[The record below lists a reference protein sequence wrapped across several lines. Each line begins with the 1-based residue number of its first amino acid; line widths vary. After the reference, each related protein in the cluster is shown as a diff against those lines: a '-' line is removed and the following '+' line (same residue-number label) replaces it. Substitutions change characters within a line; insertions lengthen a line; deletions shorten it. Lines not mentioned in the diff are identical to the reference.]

1 MLSERA
7 IEMQRNL
14 FLCFIDYS
22 KAFDN
27 VKHEKLL
34 EMLEDIQID
43 GKDLRIIRNLYWKQT
58 APIRIGGQVGKFVEI
73 KKGVR
78 QGCVMSPDLF
88 NLYSERAL
96 RELEDM
102 PGMVVG
108 GSNINNIRYAD
119 DTVLLATSV

>member
-1 MLSERA
+1 MWVCRRNAIFMIRMLSERA

-14 FLCFIDYS
+14 FLCFIDCS

-58 APIRIGGQVGKFVEI
+58 AAIRIGGQVGEYV
-73 KKGVR
+73 
-78 QGCVMSPDLF
+78 
-88 NLYSERAL
+88 
-96 RELEDM
+96 
-102 PGMVVG
+102 
-108 GSNINNIRYAD
+108 
-119 DTVLLATSV
+119 